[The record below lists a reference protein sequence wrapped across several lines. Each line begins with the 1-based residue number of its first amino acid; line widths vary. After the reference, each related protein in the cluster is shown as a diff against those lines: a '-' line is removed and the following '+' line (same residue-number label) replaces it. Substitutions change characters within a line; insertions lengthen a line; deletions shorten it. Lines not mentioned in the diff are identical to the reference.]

1 MAKRKYS
8 KELFNVRRINRQW
21 WVLLYSPES
30 GLIEKTEKT
39 KTRSQANQYADDYTE
54 KSYVDLYL
62 KQQLEQQ
69 KSSS

>member
-30 GLIEKTEKT
+30 GLIGKTEKT

-54 KSYVDLYL
+54 KYYVDLYL

>member
-21 WVLLYSPES
+21 WVIRVTPES
-30 GLIEKTEKT
+30 GCLEKVEVT

-54 KSYVDLYL
+54 KYYVDLYL

-69 KSSS
+69 KKSN